1 MSSQVLPLTRQHP
14 VHQLVSWCELFPTRQ
29 SASYNPAPSPA
40 PPHPGPDTEARVF
53 LLVVGLGHQVMMIM
67 IMIMIIIMMIMT
79 RCWGCCWRLVAA
91 LPSTVQSSGQTPST
105 WTRWVTI
112 N

>member
-1 MSSQVLPLTRQHP
+1 MLPLTRQHP

-29 SASYNPAPSPA
+29 SLSYNPAPSPA

-53 LLVVGLGHQVMMIM
+53 LLVVGLGHQVMMM
-67 IMIMIIIMMIMT
+67 MVIIMMVIMMMT
-79 RCWGCCWRLVAA
+79 RCWGCCWRRVAA
-91 LPSTVQSSGQTPST
+91 LPCTAQSSGQTPST

-112 N
+112 NST